1 VKVRSELIIALPT
14 LALGL
19 LLLSGI
25 PSIAVGAGYDRIGP
39 RAFPYAVATG
49 LILLAAVLIVT
60 AVRRPSAQVS
70 LRSDRPGGVRSKPF
84 VIRPPMVHEGSL
96 GFHPAAQSPRG
107 GDPGLRRT
115 LPGRSGRLTA
125 PSLRTPLAL
134 LLALLTYLL
143 VLEPFGFVAATALQ
157 FWLVTVAF
165 RSTRWWRDGAV
176 ALVVSAL
183 LFVLFSRGLGI
194 SLP

>member
-1 VKVRSELIIALPT
+1 
-14 LALGL
+14 
-19 LLLSGI
+19 
-25 PSIAVGAGYDRIGP
+25 
-39 RAFPYAVATG
+39 
-49 LILLAAVLIVT
+49 
-60 AVRRPSAQVS
+60 
-70 LRSDRPGGVRSKPF
+70 
-84 VIRPPMVHEGSL
+84 
-96 GFHPAAQSPRG
+96 
-107 GDPGLRRT
+107 LRRT

-183 LFVLFSRGLGI
+183 LFVLFSHGLNI